1 MWEKLCEINAKFK
14 NIKKREKEEK
24 KKMVGLTV

>member
-1 MWEKLCEINAKFK
+1 MWEKLREINAKFK